1 MPPMNPV
8 EGAQRDHGGSVGN
21 KVRKVVVNLH
31 RNEVEGKDI
40 YELRAM
46 MLHAFSQAAD
56 AFRRHPY
63 PFAATG
69 VIALALNMLG
79 LIHPMLAMAS
89 SLFLLPMLYVGL
101 GTLAEAE
108 PGLRFTQALRLA
120 LSAWPR
126 MLALGSTMILLVLGL
141 SMVLGIALSS
151 LYGDELLDLMEQ
163 YRQNP
168 EGLMA
173 AMAKEVNWAQSAF
186 GLAALALFTLA
197 LTALFWLAP
206 LALIYQNLGVVASLS
221 WSVKT
226 GASNFGTLIPSV
238 LLWTVL
244 SLASGALIGLNLLV
258 WPLTALF
265 HFYCYRELSKQG
277 I

>member
-1 MPPMNPV
+1 MPPVNPV

-40 YELRAM
+40 YELSAM
-46 MLHAFSQAAD
+46 MLHAFGQAAA

-69 VIALALNMLG
+69 AIALALNMLG
-79 LIHPMLAMAS
+79 LIHPTLAMAS
-89 SLFLLPMLYVGL
+89 SLFLLPMLYMGL

-126 MLALGSTMILLVLGL
+126 MLALGSIMILLVLGL
-141 SMVLGIALSS
+141 SMVLGIALST
-151 LYGDELLDLMEQ
+151 LYGDELLNLMEH

-168 EGLMA
+168 EGLVA
-173 AMAKEVNWAQSAF
+173 ALAKEVNWAQSAY

-206 LALIYQNLGVVASLS
+206 MALIYRNQGVFESLA
-221 WSVKT
+221 WSLKT
-226 GASNFGTLIPSV
+226 GASNFGALVPSV
-238 LLWTVL
+238 LFWVLL
-244 SLASGALIGLNLLV
+244 SLASGALVGLNILV

-265 HFYCYRELSKQG
+265 HFYCFQRLSKQG
-277 I
+277 A